1 MATNRNLRFKTS
13 RRFGVNVYGH
23 PKALKRQPAEA
34 RQKKMSEYGIQ
45 LAEKQKVKAM
55 YNLLEKQFY
64 RYYDK
69 AKRMSGVVGENLLFL
84 LETRLDNVVYRAGFA
99 RSIRQARQM
108 VTHGLINVDGK
119 RGFLMNPYAFITGAT
134 SGIGLATAKALAASH
149 YDLVLAARN
158 TEKLASVK
166 TDIEK
171 ESGVKVTTYP
181 LDVQDREAI
190 QEVTTKVLDTFG
202 APDVL
207 MNDAGLA
214 RGLEPYQDT
223 APEDTMEMIDTNI
236 KGLFLVTR
244 AFLPAMVKENKG
256 HIVNL
261 GSTAGLY
268 AYAGAAV
275 YCATKAAVKTFS
287 DGLRI
292 DVMASDVKI
301 TTIQPGLVETP
312 FSEVRFHGDTKR
324 AASVYAGIDAL
335 QAEDIADVIAFV
347 VSRPKRVQI
356 SDVVIMAAQQG
367 TGFLVS
373 KK

>member
-1 MATNRNLRFKTS
+1 
-13 RRFGVNVYGH
+13 
-23 PKALKRQPAEA
+23 
-34 RQKKMSEYGIQ
+34 
-45 LAEKQKVKAM
+45 
-55 YNLLEKQFY
+55 
-64 RYYDK
+64 
-69 AKRMSGVVGENLLFL
+69 
-84 LETRLDNVVYRAGFA
+84 
-99 RSIRQARQM
+99 
-108 VTHGLINVDGK
+108 
-119 RGFLMNPYAFITGAT
+119 MNPYAFITGAT

-158 TEKLASVK
+158 TEKLARVK
-166 TDIEK
+166 ADIEK
-171 ESGVKVTTYP
+171 ESGVKVTTYA
-181 LDVQDREAI
+181 LDVQDRAAI
-190 QEVTTKVLDTFG
+190 LDVTSEVLDTFG
-202 APDVL
+202 SPDVL
-207 MNDAGLA
+207 VNDAGLA

-223 APEDTMEMIDTNI
+223 DPEDTMEMIDTNI

-244 AFLPAMVKENKG
+244 AFLPAMVKRNQG

-324 AASVYAGIDAL
+324 AASVYTGIDAL

-373 KK
+373 KKQ

>member
-1 MATNRNLRFKTS
+1 
-13 RRFGVNVYGH
+13 
-23 PKALKRQPAEA
+23 
-34 RQKKMSEYGIQ
+34 
-45 LAEKQKVKAM
+45 
-55 YNLLEKQFY
+55 
-64 RYYDK
+64 
-69 AKRMSGVVGENLLFL
+69 
-84 LETRLDNVVYRAGFA
+84 
-99 RSIRQARQM
+99 
-108 VTHGLINVDGK
+108 
-119 RGFLMNPYAFITGAT
+119 MNPYAFITGAT

-166 TDIEK
+166 ADIEK
-171 ESGVKVTTYP
+171 ESGVKVTTYA

-190 QEVTTKVLDTFG
+190 KEVTTKVLDTFG

-207 MNDAGLA
+207 VNDAGLA

-223 APEDTMEMIDTNI
+223 TPEDTMEMIDTNI

-256 HIVNL
+256 HVVNL

-312 FSEVRFHGDTKR
+312 FSEVRFHGDAKR

>member
-1 MATNRNLRFKTS
+1 
-13 RRFGVNVYGH
+13 
-23 PKALKRQPAEA
+23 
-34 RQKKMSEYGIQ
+34 
-45 LAEKQKVKAM
+45 
-55 YNLLEKQFY
+55 
-64 RYYDK
+64 
-69 AKRMSGVVGENLLFL
+69 
-84 LETRLDNVVYRAGFA
+84 
-99 RSIRQARQM
+99 
-108 VTHGLINVDGK
+108 
-119 RGFLMNPYAFITGAT
+119 MNPYAFITGAT

-149 YDLVLAARN
+149 YDLVLATRN
-158 TEKLASVK
+158 TEKLARVK
-166 TDIEK
+166 AAIEK
-171 ESGVKVTTYP
+171 ESGVKVTTYA
-181 LDVQDREAI
+181 LDVQDRAAI
-190 QEVTTKVLDTFG
+190 LDVTSEVLDTFG

-207 MNDAGLA
+207 VNDAGLA

-223 APEDTMEMIDTNI
+223 DPEDTMEMIDTNI

-244 AFLPAMVKENKG
+244 AFLPAMVKRNHG
-256 HIVNL
+256 HVVNL

-287 DGLRI
+287 DGRI
-292 DVMASDVKI
+292 DVIASDVKI

>member
-1 MATNRNLRFKTS
+1 
-13 RRFGVNVYGH
+13 
-23 PKALKRQPAEA
+23 
-34 RQKKMSEYGIQ
+34 
-45 LAEKQKVKAM
+45 
-55 YNLLEKQFY
+55 
-64 RYYDK
+64 
-69 AKRMSGVVGENLLFL
+69 
-84 LETRLDNVVYRAGFA
+84 
-99 RSIRQARQM
+99 
-108 VTHGLINVDGK
+108 
-119 RGFLMNPYAFITGAT
+119 MNPYAFITGAT

-149 YDLVLAARN
+149 YDLVLVARN

-166 TDIEK
+166 ADIEK
-171 ESGVKVTTYP
+171 ESGVKVTTYA

-190 QEVTTKVLDTFG
+190 KEVTTKVLDTFG

-207 MNDAGLA
+207 VNDAGLA

-256 HIVNL
+256 HVVNL

-312 FSEVRFHGDTKR
+312 FSEVRFYGDTKR

>member
-1 MATNRNLRFKTS
+1 
-13 RRFGVNVYGH
+13 
-23 PKALKRQPAEA
+23 
-34 RQKKMSEYGIQ
+34 
-45 LAEKQKVKAM
+45 
-55 YNLLEKQFY
+55 
-64 RYYDK
+64 
-69 AKRMSGVVGENLLFL
+69 
-84 LETRLDNVVYRAGFA
+84 
-99 RSIRQARQM
+99 
-108 VTHGLINVDGK
+108 
-119 RGFLMNPYAFITGAT
+119 MNPYAFITGAT

-166 TDIEK
+166 ADIEK
-171 ESGVKVTTYP
+171 ESGVKVTTYA
-181 LDVQDREAI
+181 LDVQDRAAI
-190 QEVTTKVLDTFG
+190 LDVTSEVLDTFG

-207 MNDAGLA
+207 VNDAGLA

-223 APEDTMEMIDTNI
+223 DPEDTMEMIDTNI

-244 AFLPAMVKENKG
+244 AFLPAMVKRNHG
-256 HIVNL
+256 HVVNL

-324 AASVYAGIDAL
+324 AAFVYAGIDAL

>member
-1 MATNRNLRFKTS
+1 
-13 RRFGVNVYGH
+13 
-23 PKALKRQPAEA
+23 
-34 RQKKMSEYGIQ
+34 
-45 LAEKQKVKAM
+45 
-55 YNLLEKQFY
+55 
-64 RYYDK
+64 
-69 AKRMSGVVGENLLFL
+69 
-84 LETRLDNVVYRAGFA
+84 
-99 RSIRQARQM
+99 
-108 VTHGLINVDGK
+108 
-119 RGFLMNPYAFITGAT
+119 MNPYAFITGAT

-166 TDIEK
+166 ADIEK
-171 ESGVKVTTYP
+171 ESGVKVTTYA
-181 LDVQDREAI
+181 LDVQDRAAI
-190 QEVTTKVLDTFG
+190 LDVTSEVLDTFG

-207 MNDAGLA
+207 VNDAGLA

-223 APEDTMEMIDTNI
+223 DPEDTMEMIDTNI

-244 AFLPAMVKENKG
+244 AFLPAMVKRNHG
-256 HIVNL
+256 HVVNL

-324 AASVYAGIDAL
+324 AASVYSGIDAL